1 VTLAPSVPIYHSC
14 LPTFVITGL
23 TGAAT
28 EDNDALAL
36 INKPAN
42 LVLQTAAS
50 WTRVTGRL
58 TVNLTETDQHPM
70 EAGVS
75 YKFSINLTNGI
86 AAQPSPVQ
94 IVVDPTLFTGT
105 QNMTGDESVPLSAL
119 NIYLPV
125 AGDLLPL
132 YIRTVFWVVRHM
144 GQTSPYRKSAL
155 FPATVLLFL
164 WFSSI
169 MPPPSHRMN
178 AQLRGC
184 YLYVHVLCSYE
195 HPILL
200 CGCLFPQLSQCLPFF
215 PRNHSFLLSFCR
227 VQRAPPIR

>member
-1 VTLAPSVPIYHSC
+1 MATYKHPLSLKKWVIFIILTTFLSSEAALYCPLCILTDLSPFAACAPTNVITLTLAPSVPIYHRC
-14 LPTFVITGL
+14 LPFFVIAGL

-28 EDNDALAL
+28 EDNEALAL

-50 WTRVTGRL
+50 WTRDTGRL
-58 TVNLTETDQHPM
+58 MVNLTETDQHPM
-70 EAGVS
+70 EAGVP
-75 YKFSINLTNGI
+75 YEFSINLTNGI

-94 IVVDPTLFTGT
+94 IVVDLTLFTGT
-105 QNMTGDESVPLSAL
+105 QNMTGDESVPLNAS

-132 YIRTVFWVVRHM
+132 YIRTVVWVVRHM

-155 FPATVLLFL
+155 LPATVWLSW

-169 MPPPSHRMN
+169 IPP
-178 AQLRGC
+178 
-184 YLYVHVLCSYE
+184 
-195 HPILL
+195 
-200 CGCLFPQLSQCLPFF
+200 
-215 PRNHSFLLSFCR
+215 
-227 VQRAPPIR
+227 